1 MCLLSSLFF
10 CLYKHTSP
18 TPVVLAH
25 IACSVEYI
33 QLLFNSCG
41 TTSLS
46 CHGDAHTILILPLCI
61 NAYMI
66 FDCSLHI
73 RAIHLAFFHA
83 CTIIYRVA
91 ILSVVLWFF
100 YWHFPS
106 ALIPYC
112 IGCLGVWVLHCVI
125 TKMTTTYLHR
135 HIMRHN
141 DGYYVLVMAN
151 FQRLLIV
158 CSCEH
163 PFFLWISL
171 KIARS
176 LAAKNLRIDNSFV
189 RKHNSPSRAAVSYS
203 TETLNTC
210 GGFIILDTSH
220 VFSPPT
226 HHGKTEI
233 CTSTNHVIS
242 TNWRAPVPKLDFNER
257 KCINNKCRL
266 AVLLEHWTD
275 TRFKYYVCTFPF
287 LWA

>member
-1 MCLLSSLFF
+1 
-10 CLYKHTSP
+10 
-18 TPVVLAH
+18 
-25 IACSVEYI
+25 
-33 QLLFNSCG
+33 
-41 TTSLS
+41 
-46 CHGDAHTILILPLCI
+46 
-61 NAYMI
+61 MI

-176 LAAKNLRIDNSFV
+176 LAAKNLRIDDSFV
-189 RKHNSPSRAAVSYS
+189 RKHNSPSRAEPLSHTAQRLWIPAVVLSFLTLRMYFRPQLT
-203 TETLNTC
+203 TEKPRYVYLPIMWLVPTDELQCLNW
-210 GGFIILDTSH
+210 
-220 VFSPPT
+220 
-226 HHGKTEI
+226 
-233 CTSTNHVIS
+233 IS
-242 TNWRAPVPKLDFNER
+242 TNAS
-257 KCINNKCRL
+257 
-266 AVLLEHWTD
+266 A
-275 TRFKYYVCTFPF
+275 
-287 LWA
+287 